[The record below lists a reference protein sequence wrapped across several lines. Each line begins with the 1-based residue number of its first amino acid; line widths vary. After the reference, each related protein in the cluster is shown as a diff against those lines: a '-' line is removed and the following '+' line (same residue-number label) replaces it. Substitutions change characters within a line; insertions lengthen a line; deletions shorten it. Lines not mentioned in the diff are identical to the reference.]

1 MVNFEGLQKLFHH
14 TVNNDPID
22 PGRGFVNIEI
32 DGEVVYQYNMG
43 GLHNFVNLEE
53 GEFSRVREFAES
65 SDCEIMMVDEPNDDK
80 CSTERNLTIKGEDD
94 AEADI
99 ELFKEFLGRANFSV
113 SDIDDAYF
121 PIDEQGKTDIRP
133 EDISG

>member
-1 MVNFEGLQKLFHH
+1 MVDFEDLQKLFRH
-14 TVNNDPID
+14 TVNSEPID

-43 GLHNFVNLEE
+43 GLHNFVSLEE
-53 GEFSRVREFAES
+53 GEFSRVKEAAES
-65 SDCEIMMVDEPNDDK
+65 SDCEIMMVDEPNGDK
-80 CSTERNLTIKGEDD
+80 YGGGGTLTIEGEDD

-99 ELFKEFLGRANFSV
+99 ELFKEFLDRANFSL

-121 PIDEQGKTDIRP
+121 PIDEDEEIRP
-133 EDISG
+133 EDISK